1 MIAAKFTIIFA
12 FLTFHNLK
20 NNDYWSIET
29 KSKQSA
35 PCITNP
41 LQYLNYRYR
50 QEPFSFKQMNDYER
64 KWPPLSFNQIK
75 LQDFKRPN
83 ELIEHLNCFLAF
95 LFVAL
100 VCRVFKK
107 AFSAS
112 FRIKSNV

>member
-1 MIAAKFTIIFA
+1 MIAAKFTIIFT

-20 NNDYWSIET
+20 TNPNWPKET
-29 KSKQSA
+29 KTKQSA
-35 PCITNP
+35 PCP

-50 QEPFSFKQMNDYER
+50 QEPFYFEQ
-64 KWPPLSFNQIK
+64 
-75 LQDFKRPN
+75 KRPTKRLN

-100 VCRVFKK
+100 ACRVFKK

-112 FRIKSNV
+112 F

>member
-20 NNDYWSIET
+20 NNHYWSIET

-35 PCITNP
+35 PCISNS
-41 LQYLNYRYR
+41 LQYLNYKYR
-50 QEPFSFKQMNDYER
+50 QEPFSFEHKHMNDNQI

-112 FRIKSNV
+112 F